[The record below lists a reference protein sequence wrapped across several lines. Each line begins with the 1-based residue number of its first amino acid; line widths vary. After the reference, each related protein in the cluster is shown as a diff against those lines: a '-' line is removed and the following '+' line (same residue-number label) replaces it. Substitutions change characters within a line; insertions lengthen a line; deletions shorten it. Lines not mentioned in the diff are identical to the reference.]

1 MQVPSPKTH
10 CHRVIQVLWLVFAL
24 RICASDWPQFLGP
37 ARNGVYTGSDLAD
50 SWPKEGPPVLW
61 RKRIGQGFSAPAVSS
76 AKLILFHR
84 LENQEIVE
92 CLDAADGKSIWT
104 FEYPTS
110 YRDDFGFDEGPR
122 ATPTITGGKVFTFG
136 AEGALHC
143 LDFNSGKKIWSVNT
157 KSAFQA
163 PKGFF
168 GMACSPLVEGN
179 AVLLNIGGA
188 DGAGIVAFDA
198 ATGKLLWK
206 ATEDEA
212 SYSSP
217 VAATL
222 NDRRYAFFFNRR
234 ALVALDPSNGK
245 VFFDFPWRPKIHA
258 SVSAAAPL
266 VIGDQVFLSASYQT
280 GAILLHVENNRVEK
294 VWSADDALSN
304 HYATSVYHDGFL
316 YGYDGRQESGPNLRC
331 VELKT
336 GKIRWSEDR
345 FGAGTVTLA
354 GHRLFLLK
362 ENGELLLAPA
372 SPDSFKPIARAQI
385 LPNGVR
391 AYPAVADGHLYAR
404 SKDTLICVDLRK
416 PNPVKP

>member
-1 MQVPSPKTH
+1 MQVPSPKAH

-24 RICASDWPQFLGP
+24 RMCASDWPQFLGP

-61 RKRIGQGFSAPAVSS
+61 RKRIGQGFSAPAVYS

-104 FEYPTS
+104 FEYPTG

-122 ATPTITGGKVFTFG
+122 ATPTIADGKVFTFG
-136 AEGALHC
+136 AEGVLHC

-188 DGAGIVAFDA
+188 DGAGIVAFDTA
-198 ATGKLLWK
+198 AGKLLWK

-234 ALVALDPSNGK
+234 GLVALDPSNGK
-245 VFFDFPWRPKIHA
+245 VFFDFPWRPAIHA

-266 VIGDQVFLSASYQT
+266 VIGDQIFLSASYQT
-280 GAILLHVENNRVEK
+280 GAILLRVENNRVEK

-316 YGYDGRQESGPNLRC
+316 YGFDGRQESGPNLRC

-354 GHRLFLLK
+354 GQRLLLLK

-372 SPDSFKPIARAQI
+372 SPDGFKPIARAQL

>member
-1 MQVPSPKTH
+1 
-10 CHRVIQVLWLVFAL
+10 VFAL
-24 RICASDWPQFLGP
+24 RMCASDWPQFLGP

-50 SWPKEGPPVLW
+50 SWPKEGPSVLW
-61 RKRIGQGFSAPAVSS
+61 RKRIGQGFSGPAVSS

-84 LENQEIVE
+84 LDDQEIVE

-122 ATPTITGGKVFTFG
+122 ATPTIVGRKVFTFG

-294 VWSADDALSN
+294 VWSADDVLSN

>member
-84 LENQEIVE
+84 LDDQEIVE

-122 ATPTITGGKVFTFG
+122 ATPTIADGKVFTFG
-136 AEGALHC
+136 AEGVLHC
-143 LDFNSGKKIWSVNT
+143 LNFNTGKKIWSVNT

-188 DGAGIVAFDA
+188 DGTGIVAFDA

-294 VWSADDALSN
+294 VWSADDVLSN

-354 GHRLFLLK
+354 GHRLLLLK